1 MNHKFDKL
9 TRSPA
14 QSVTRRAALKKI
26 GVGLA
31 GMALVCF
38 GLANKAQA
46 GTPLDITMEGG
57 GVVISLPGSTTGQV
71 IESCTNLHGPGWLPV
86 SGVVSNRLT
95 LGALQLQQQCFYRS
109 VDERTALNDL
119 AAEPFR
125 RFYGTTF
132 DPAKTQILSRTNF
145 QSWMDLNNPMGTN
158 TPCSILLYL
167 ATPNAVALRL
177 SDAIPPGTGLPGNTP
192 PGPEMI
198 FMSIPQ
204 AVIDLGCGDRFNG
217 FFLDNNACVCTIGT
231 AGDSLVAVP
240 GTPVFATAG
249 PVATTMRI
257 AMIVYSETVPEK
269 ADNSQ

>member
-1 MNHKFDKL
+1 MKTMNHKFYTL
-9 TRSPA
+9 TKGLA
-14 QSVTRRAALKKI
+14 ESVTRRAALKKI

-31 GMALVCF
+31 GIALASF

-46 GTPLDITMEGG
+46 GTPLDITAEGG

-71 IESCTNLHGPGWLPV
+71 IESCTNLNGLGWLPV

-95 LGALQLQQQCFYRS
+95 LGAQQLQQQCFYRA

-119 AAEPFR
+119 AAESFR

-132 DPAKTQILSRTNF
+132 DPEKTQILSGTNL
-145 QSWMDLNNPMGTN
+145 QTWMDLNNPMGTN

-177 SDAIPPGTGLPGNTP
+177 SDGIPPGTGLPGNTP

-198 FMSIPQ
+198 FVSIPQ
-204 AVIDLGCGDRFNG
+204 TIIDLGCGDRFNG
-217 FFLDNNACVCTIGT
+217 FFLNNSACTLRNCGGMYGGVGGAHCVCHCN
-231 AGDSLVAVP
+231 
-240 GTPVFATAG
+240 
-249 PVATTMRI
+249 
-257 AMIVYSETVPEK
+257 
-269 ADNSQ
+269 NSCDTSFDCTDCL